1 MDLSSKAL
9 KIWLTVL
16 LAIFQRTF
24 GRARGAFPVRTAF
37 TGVSPSADWLLL
49 AWRGG
54 LAASA
59 AAINEVI
66 SEVGNALPGKPV
78 RASRSQ
84 AKPKAKT
91 REGKK
96 GLVIYVDPELTR
108 ALRKLAAN
116 HDTDQQTL
124 ALRGLEL
131 LFEEFGMTLPRS
143 PATPADAG

>member
-1 MDLSSKAL
+1 MTATRKPR
-9 KIWLTVL
+9 
-16 LAIFQRTF
+16 RTPDARTE
-24 GRARGAFPVRTAF
+24 RAP
-37 TGVSPSADWLLL
+37 
-49 AWRGG
+49 RGG

-66 SEVGNALPGKPV
+66 SEAGNASPRKPA

-84 AKPKAKT
+84 PKPKAKT

-96 GLVIYVDPELTR
+96 GLVIYVDPEVTR